1 MVILVYYIGY
11 IYMYGIGNHQQS
23 YEMAIKWFENAAI
36 KGNDSAMTMLGII
49 NHYGK
54 GVIIDLEKAK
64 VWYEK
69 ASEKGDSIAMSNLG
83 EIFRDGGE
91 GVPKNTQKAIEW
103 FEKAIKHGNE
113 ETKEKLLNLK
123 LV

>member
-1 MVILVYYIGY
+1 
-11 IYMYGIGNHQQS
+11 
-23 YEMAIKWFENAAI
+23 MAIKWFENAAI

-54 GVIIDLEKAK
+54 GVNIDLEKAK

-69 ASEKGDSIAMSNLG
+69 ASEKGDSNAMSNLG

-91 GVPKNTQKAIEW
+91 GVPKNIQKAKEW
-103 FEKAIKHGNE
+103 FEKAIQHGNE
-113 ETKEKLLNLK
+113 ETKEKLLDLK